1 MKKQFANVIKM
12 IPSYD
17 VASIDGTSVIPKV
30 DKSFDLLPTDND
42 IELTDDAKEGDA
54 GEHFEQETNA
64 VVEKLTANQRTRYEH
79 GTPIILIVFENSMD
93 NPVVV
98 GALDEPAYIRVN
110 PAADYDE
117 LQITR
122 NSKNAVL

>member
-1 MKKQFANVIKM
+1 MKKQFGNVIKI

-17 VASIDGTSVIPKV
+17 VASIDGTSVSPKV
-30 DKSFDLLPTDND
+30 DKSFDLFPTDND
-42 IELTDDAKEGDA
+42 IELTEDAKEGDA
-54 GEHFEQETNA
+54 GEHFEQETTA
-64 VVEKLTANQRTRYEH
+64 IVEKLTTAQRNRYEH
-79 GTPIILIVFENSMD
+79 STPVILMVFENTMD

-98 GALDEPAYIRVN
+98 GSLNEPAYIRII

-122 NSKNAVL
+122 SSKNAVL